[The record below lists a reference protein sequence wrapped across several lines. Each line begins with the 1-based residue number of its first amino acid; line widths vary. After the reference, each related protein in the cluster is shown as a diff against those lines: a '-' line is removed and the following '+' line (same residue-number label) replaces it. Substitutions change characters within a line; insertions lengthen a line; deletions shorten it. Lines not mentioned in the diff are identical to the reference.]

1 MLFLAS
7 GIVFLLF
14 GLCALI
20 EYKMYRLRIE
30 NNFNLEDYFSNA
42 FLLYIWGVGSMFSF
56 AFSILKNEKIVF
68 FILFISVL
76 FFSFYGSSSV
86 LDYFKLKRKRRKNV

>member
-7 GIVFLLF
+7 GIVFLLL
-14 GLCALI
+14 GLCALL
-20 EYKMYRLRIE
+20 EYKLYRLKTGSG
-30 NNFNLEDYFSNA
+30 FNLEDYFSSA
-42 FLLYIWGVGSMFSF
+42 FLLYVWGVGSMFSL

-76 FFSFYGSSSV
+76 LFSFYGSSSV
-86 LDYFKLKRKRRKNV
+86 LDYFKLKRKRKGDV